1 MSVVKFY
8 KEDQQVPLEMHKV
21 RVVQKL
27 FLPTVEERVQY
38 LKEAGNNTFLLQNKD
53 VFMDMLTD
61 SGVNAMSDNQ
71 VAASMQ
77 ADDSYAGSET
87 CNRLMK
93 ALEIVFGTKY
103 FLPAHQGRA
112 CENILA
118 ETFVKP
124 GDVIPM
130 NFHFTTTKAHIT
142 RMGGRVEELVIKEGL
157 DPNLI
162 LPFKGNFDIPRL
174 KKLIEEVGAE
184 HIPFVRIEAGTNLI
198 GGQPLS
204 MENMLEVAKI
214 CRENGILS
222 VLDASLLQDNLYFIK
237 TREEQA
243 KDMTIAEIMRKIADA
258 MDLIYFSS
266 RKLGFSR
273 GGAIVSNNNDLIMKM
288 KEYIPLY
295 EGFLTYG
302 GMEVRS
308 MEAMAVG
315 LLETLDEEI
324 INQGPLFIEYLV
336 KELDEYGVPMVKPAG
351 GLGAHINASEFLPHI
366 PHEQYPAGALATALY
381 IAGGIR
387 GMERGSISEQ
397 RNPDGSE
404 NYAELELLR
413 LACPRRVFT
422 LSQLKYCADR
432 VKWLY
437 DNRELIGGL
446 KWEEE
451 PKVLRFFF
459 GRLQPLGDWQDR
471 LAAKFRE
478 DFGDSL

>member
-1 MSVVKFY
+1 MATVKFY
-8 KEDQQVPLEMHKV
+8 KSEEQVPLEMHKV

-27 FLPTVEERVQY
+27 YLPAVEERVKK
-38 LKEAGNNTFLLQNKD
+38 LAEAGNNTFLLQNRD

-71 VAASMQ
+71 VAAMMQ

-93 ALEIVFGTKY
+93 VIKEVFGTEY

-124 GDVIPM
+124 GDVVPM

-142 RMGGRVEELVIKEGL
+142 RKGGSVVELIRPEGL
-157 DPNLI
+157 LPQSEN
-162 LPFKGNFDIPRL
+162 PFKGNFDIPAL
-174 KKLIEEVGAE
+174 EKLIEEVGAD
-184 HIPFVRIEAGTNLI
+184 HVPFVRIEAGTNLV

-204 MENMLEVAKI
+204 LENMLQVAEVCKK
-214 CRENGILS
+214 NGILS

-237 TREEQA
+237 TREEA
-243 KDMTIAEIMRKIADA
+243 CKNMTIKEIMRTLCEK

-266 RKLGFSR
+266 RKLGFAR
-273 GGAIVSNNNDLIMKM
+273 GGAIVSNNEKLILKM

-324 INQGPLFIEYLV
+324 INQGPIFIEYLV
-336 KELDEYGVPMVKPAG
+336 KELNDYGVPMILPAG
-351 GLGAHINASEFLPHI
+351 GLGAHINAMEFLKHI
-366 PHEQYPAGALATALY
+366 PQSQYPAGALATALY

-387 GMERGSISEQ
+387 GMERGSLSEQ

-404 NYAELELLR
+404 NFAEMELVR

-422 LSQLKYCADR
+422 LSQIKYCADR

-437 DNRELIGGL
+437 DNRHLIGGL
-446 KWEEE
+446 KWVEE
-451 PKVLRFFF
+451 PDVLRFFF
-459 GRLQPLGDWQDR
+459 GKLTPIGDWQEK

>member
-1 MSVVKFY
+1 MSNIKFY
-8 KEDQQVPLEMHKV
+8 KEEEQVPLEMHKV

-27 FLPTVEERVQY
+27 YLPNVEERV
-38 LKEAGNNTFLLQNKD
+38 KKINEAGNNTFLLQNRD
-53 VFMDMLTD
+53 VYMDMLTD

-71 VAASMQ
+71 VAAMFQ

-93 ALEIVFGTKY
+93 VMKEVFGTEY

-124 GDVIPM
+124 GDVVPM
-130 NFHFTTTKAHIT
+130 NYHFTTTKSHIT
-142 RMGGRVEELVIKEGL
+142 RRGGSVVEVLSKKGFVPQSDE
-157 DPNLI
+157 
-162 LPFKGNFDIPRL
+162 PFKGDFDLELLENTI
-174 KKLIEEVGAE
+174 KEVGAE
-184 HIPFVRIEAGTNLI
+184 HVPFVRIEAGTNLI

-204 MENMLEVAKI
+204 MDNMLKVAAI
-214 CRENGILS
+214 CKKYGVMS
-222 VLDASLLQDNLYFIK
+222 VLDASLLQDNLHFIK
-237 TREEQA
+237 TREETC
-243 KDMTIAEIMRKIADA
+243 KNMSIREILRTICDS

-273 GGAIVSNNNDLIMKM
+273 GGAIVSNNEQLIIKM

-315 LLETLDEEI
+315 LMETLDEDI
-324 INQGPLFIEYLV
+324 ISQGPIFIEHLV
-336 KELDEYGVPMVKPAG
+336 KELNDYGVPMILPAG
-351 GLGAHINASEFLPHI
+351 GLGAHINAMEFLKGMPQN
-366 PHEQYPAGALATALY
+366 QYPAGSLAAALY
-381 IAGGIR
+381 IASGVR
-387 GMERGSISEQ
+387 GMERGTLSEQ

-404 NYAELELLR
+404 QFAEMELVR

-422 LSQLKYCADR
+422 LSQIKYCADR

-437 DNRELIGGL
+437 DNRHLIGGL
-446 KWEEE
+446 KWVEE
-451 PKVLRFFF
+451 PNVLRFYF
-459 GRLQPLGDWQDR
+459 GRLVPLGDWQEK

>member
-1 MSVVKFY
+1 MSTVKFY

-27 FLPTVEERVQY
+27 FLPTVEERVA
-38 LKEAGNNTFLLQNKD
+38 KINEAGNNTFLLQNKD

-71 VAASMQ
+71 VAAMMQ

-93 ALEIVFGTKY
+93 VIEEVFGTKY

-118 ETFVKP
+118 EAFVKP
-124 GDVIPM
+124 GDVVPM

-142 RMGGRVEELVIKEGL
+142 RLGGSVVEVLRPIGL
-157 DPNLI
+157 EPNSSE
-162 LPFKGNFDIPRL
+162 PFKGNFDLERL
-174 KKLIEEVGAE
+174 EAVIAEAGAD
-184 HIPFVRIEAGTNLI
+184 HVPFVRIEAGTNLI

-204 MENMLEVAKI
+204 LENMLAVADI
-214 CRENGILS
+214 CKRNGVLS

-237 TREEQA
+237 TREEA
-243 KDMTIAEIMRKIADA
+243 CKNMSIREIMRTLCSA

-266 RKLGFSR
+266 RKLGFAR
-273 GGAIVSNNNDLIMKM
+273 GGGIVSNNESLILKM
-288 KEYIPLY
+288 KQFIPLY

-324 INQGPLFIEYLV
+324 INQGPIFIEYLV
-336 KELDEYGVPMVKPAG
+336 KELSDYGVPMVTPAG
-351 GLGAHINASEFLPHI
+351 GLGAHINATAFLQGMPGHM
-366 PHEQYPAGALATALY
+366 YPAGALAAALY

-387 GMERGSISEQ
+387 GMERGSVSEQ
-397 RNPDGSE
+397 RNPDGTE
-404 NYAELELLR
+404 HYAELELLR

-422 LSQLKYCADR
+422 LSQIKYCADR

-437 DNRELIGGL
+437 DNRHLIGGL
-446 KWEEE
+446 KWVEE
-451 PKVLRFFF
+451 PDVLRFFF
-459 GRLQPLGDWQDR
+459 GRLAPVSDWQEK

>member
-1 MSVVKFY
+1 MATVKFY
-8 KEDQQVPLEMHKV
+8 KSEEQVPLEMHKV

-27 FLPTVEERVQY
+27 YLPAVEERVKK
-38 LKEAGNNTFLLQNKD
+38 LAEAGNNTFLLQNRD

-71 VAASMQ
+71 VAAMMQ

-87 CNRLMK
+87 CNRLLK
-93 ALEIVFGTKY
+93 VIKEVFGTEY

-124 GDVIPM
+124 GDVVPM

-142 RMGGRVEELVIKEGL
+142 RKGGSVVELIRPEGL
-157 DPNLI
+157 LPQSEN
-162 LPFKGNFDIPRL
+162 PFKGNFDIPAL
-174 KKLIEEVGAE
+174 EKLIEDVGAD
-184 HIPFVRIEAGTNLI
+184 HVPFVRIEAGTNLV

-204 MENMLEVAKI
+204 LENMLQVAEVCKK
-214 CRENGILS
+214 NGILS

-237 TREEQA
+237 TREEA
-243 KDMTIAEIMRKIADA
+243 CKNMTIKEIMRTLCEK

-266 RKLGFSR
+266 RKLGFAR
-273 GGAIVSNNNDLIMKM
+273 GGAIVSNNEKLILKM

-324 INQGPLFIEYLV
+324 INQGPIFIEYLV
-336 KELDEYGVPMVKPAG
+336 KELNDYGVPMILPAG
-351 GLGAHINASEFLPHI
+351 GLGAHINAMEFLKHI
-366 PHEQYPAGALATALY
+366 PQSQYPAGALATALY

-387 GMERGSISEQ
+387 GMERGSLSEQ

-404 NYAELELLR
+404 NFAEMELVR

-422 LSQLKYCADR
+422 LSQIKYCADR

-437 DNRELIGGL
+437 DNRHLIGGL
-446 KWEEE
+446 KWVEE
-451 PKVLRFFF
+451 PDVLRFFF
-459 GRLQPLGDWQDR
+459 GKLTPIGDWQEK

>member
-1 MSVVKFY
+1 MSTVKFY
-8 KEDQQVPLEMHKV
+8 RSEEQVPLEMHKV

-27 FLPTVEERVQY
+27 FLLPIEERLKK

-61 SGVNAMSDNQ
+61 SGVNAMSDHQ
-71 VAASMQ
+71 VAAMSI

-87 CNRLMK
+87 CNRLMDAIK
-93 ALEIVFGTKY
+93 EVFDTDH
-103 FLPAHQGRA
+103 FLPTHQGRA

-124 GDVIPM
+124 GMFTLM

-142 RMGGRVEELVIKEGL
+142 RMGGSVIELVSPEGL
-157 DPNLI
+157 KAVSDD
-162 LPFKGNFDIPRL
+162 PFKGNFDTPRL
-174 KKLIEEVGAE
+174 RKTIQELGAKN
-184 HIPFVRIEAGTNLI
+184 IAFVRIEAGTNLI
-198 GGQPLS
+198 GGQPVSLA
-204 MENMLEVAKI
+204 NMLEVAEI
-214 CRENGILS
+214 CKENGILS
-222 VLDASLLQDNLYFIK
+222 VLDASLLQDNLYFMK
-237 TREEQA
+237 TREEMC
-243 KDMTIAEIMRKIADA
+243 KDMTIQEIMHKLGRE

-266 RKLGFSR
+266 RKLGFAR
-273 GGAIVSNNNDLIMKM
+273 GGAIISNNEDLILRM

-315 LLETLDEEI
+315 LRETLDMEI
-324 INQGPLFIEYLV
+324 ISQGPMFVKYLV
-336 KELDEYGVPMVKPAG
+336 DELVAYGVPMVLPAG
-351 GLGAHINASEFLPHI
+351 GLGAHVNAAEIVPHI
-366 PHEQYPAGALATALY
+366 PQSQYPAAALATAFY

-387 GMERGSISEQ
+387 GMERGSLSEQ

-404 NYAELELLR
+404 QYAEMELVR
-413 LACPRRVFT
+413 LALPRRVFT
-422 LSQLKYCADR
+422 LSQVKYCADR
-432 VKWLY
+432 VKWVY
-437 DNRELIGGL
+437 DNRHLIGGL
-446 KWEEE
+446 KWEDE

-459 GRLQPLGDWQDR
+459 GRLQPIGDWQEK

>member
-1 MSVVKFY
+1 MSFVKFY

-27 FLPTVEERVQY
+27 FLPTVEERVQR

-61 SGVNAMSDNQ
+61 SGVNAMSANQ

-87 CNRLMK
+87 YNRLVK
-93 ALEIVFGTKY
+93 ALKTVFKTEY

-112 CENILA
+112 CENIIA
-118 ETFVKP
+118 EAFVKP
-124 GDVIPM
+124 GDVVPM
-130 NFHFTTTKAHIT
+130 NFHFTTTKTHIT
-142 RMGGRVEELVIKEGL
+142 RKGGRVEELVIEEGL

-162 LPFKGNFDIPRL
+162 YPFKGNFDIPRL

-204 MENMLEVAKI
+204 MENMIEVANV
-214 CRENGILS
+214 CREHGIMS

-237 TREEQA
+237 TREEAA
-243 KDMTIAEIMRKIADA
+243 KDMSIMEITHKIADA
-258 MDLIYFSS
+258 IDLIYFSS

-273 GGAIVSNNNDLIMKM
+273 GGGIVSNNEDLILKM
-288 KEYIPLY
+288 KQYIPLY

-302 GMEVRS
+302 GMEVRA

-315 LLETLDEEI
+315 LLETMDFEI

-351 GLGAHINASEFLPHI
+351 GLGAHINASEFLPNI
-366 PHEQYPAGALATALY
+366 PHEQYPAGALAAALY
-381 IAGGIR
+381 IAGGVR

-397 RNPDGSE
+397 RNPDGTE

-437 DNRELIGGL
+437 DNRDLIGGL
-446 KWEEE
+446 KWVEE
-451 PKVLRFFF
+451 PEVLRFFF
-459 GRLQPLGDWQDR
+459 GRLEAIGDWQDK

-478 DFGDSL
+478 DFGESL

>member
-1 MSVVKFY
+1 MSVKFY
-8 KEDQQVPLEMHKV
+8 QSEEQVPLEMHKV

-27 FLPTVEERVQY
+27 TLLPVEER
-38 LKEAGNNTFLLQNKD
+38 LKRMNEAGNNTFLLQNRD

-71 VAASMQ
+71 VAAMSI

-87 CNRLMK
+87 CNRLID
-93 ALEIVFGTKY
+93 AIDEAFGIRN

-124 GDVIPM
+124 GQFTLM
-130 NFHFTTTKAHIT
+130 NYHFTTTKSHIT
-142 RMGGRVEELVIKEGL
+142 RMGGSVIELVGEKGL
-157 DPNLI
+157 EPQNDE
-162 LPFKGNFDIPRL
+162 PFKGNFDIPRL
-174 KKLIEEVGAE
+174 KQTIKDLGAKN
-184 HIPFVRIEAGTNLI
+184 IAFVRIEAGTNLI
-198 GGQPLS
+198 GGQPVSLQ
-204 MENMLEVAKI
+204 NMLEVAQI
-214 CRENGILS
+214 CKENGILS
-222 VLDASLLQDNLYFIK
+222 ILDASLLQDNAYFMK
-237 TREEQA
+237 TREEMCKNLTV
-243 KDMTIAEIMRKIADA
+243 KDIMHKLGDA
-258 MDLIYFSS
+258 MDLIYFSA

-273 GGAIVSNNNDLIMKM
+273 GGAIISHNEDLILKM

-315 LLETLDEEI
+315 LRESLDMEYI
-324 INQGPLFIEYLV
+324 SQGPLFIEYLV
-336 KELDEYGVPMVKPAG
+336 NELDKYGVPVIKPAG
-351 GLGAHINASEFLPHI
+351 GLGAHVNAGAILPHI
-366 PHEQYPAGALATALY
+366 PQNQYPAAAFATALY

-387 GMERGSISEQ
+387 GMERGTLSEQ

-404 NYAELELLR
+404 KFADLELVR
-413 LACPRRVFT
+413 LAMPRRVFT
-422 LSQLKYCADR
+422 LSQVKYCADR
-432 VKWLY
+432 VKWVY

-446 KWEEE
+446 RWEDE

-459 GRLQPLGDWQDR
+459 GRLQPVSDWQEK

>member
-1 MSVVKFY
+1 MSFVKFY

-27 FLPTVEERVQY
+27 FLPTVEERVQR

-87 CNRLMK
+87 YNRLVK
-93 ALEIVFGTKY
+93 ALKTVFKTEY

-112 CENILA
+112 CENIIA
-118 ETFVKP
+118 EAFVKP
-124 GDVIPM
+124 GDVVPM
-130 NFHFTTTKAHIT
+130 NFHFTTTKTHIT
-142 RMGGRVEELVIKEGL
+142 RKGGRVEELVIEEGL

-162 LPFKGNFDIPRL
+162 YPFKGNFDIPRL

-184 HIPFVRIEAGTNLI
+184 HIPFVRVEAGTNLI

-204 MENMLEVAKI
+204 MENMIEVANV
-214 CRENGILS
+214 CREHGIMS

-237 TREEQA
+237 TREEAA
-243 KDMTIAEIMRKIADA
+243 KDMSIMEITHKIADA
-258 MDLIYFSS
+258 IDLIYFSS

-273 GGAIVSNNNDLIMKM
+273 GGGIVSNNEDLILKM
-288 KEYIPLY
+288 KQYIPLY

-302 GMEVRS
+302 GMEVRA

-315 LLETLDEEI
+315 LLETMDFEI

-351 GLGAHINASEFLPHI
+351 GLGAHINASEFLPNI
-366 PHEQYPAGALATALY
+366 PHEQYPAGALAAALY
-381 IAGGIR
+381 IAGGVR

-397 RNPDGSE
+397 RNPDGTE

-437 DNRELIGGL
+437 DNRDLIGGL
-446 KWEEE
+446 KWVEE
-451 PKVLRFFF
+451 PEVLRFFF
-459 GRLQPLGDWQDR
+459 GRLEAIGDWQDK

-478 DFGDSL
+478 DFGESL

>member
-27 FLPTVEERVQY
+27 YLPTVEERVKC

-93 ALEIVFGTKY
+93 ALETVFGTKY

-124 GDVIPM
+124 GDVVPM

-142 RMGGRVEELVIKEGL
+142 RMGGRVEELVTKEGL

-174 KKLIEEVGAE
+174 KKLIEEVGAD

-204 MENMLEVAKI
+204 MENMLEVAQI

-237 TREEQA
+237 TREEAA
-243 KDMTIAEIMRKIADA
+243 KDMSIAEIMRKISDA

-366 PHEQYPAGALATALY
+366 PHEHYPAGALATALY

-404 NYAELELLR
+404 HYAELELLR

-422 LSQLKYCADR
+422 LSQIKYCADR

-459 GRLQPLGDWQDR
+459 GRLQPLNDWQDR
-471 LAAKFRE
+471 LAQKFRE

>member
-1 MSVVKFY
+1 MSQIKFY
-8 KEDQQVPLEMHKV
+8 KQEEQVPLEMHKV

-27 FLPTVEERVQY
+27 YLPTVEERV
-38 LKEAGNNTFLLQNKD
+38 KKINEAGNNTFLLQNKD
-53 VFMDMLTD
+53 VYMDMLTD

-71 VAASMQ
+71 VAAMFQ

-87 CNRLMK
+87 CNRLMRVMK
-93 ALEIVFGTKY
+93 EVFGTEF

-118 ETFVKP
+118 EAFVKP
-124 GDVIPM
+124 GDVVPM
-130 NFHFTTTKAHIT
+130 NYHFTTTKSHIT
-142 RMGGRVEELVIKEGL
+142 RRGGSVVEVLSKKGL
-157 DPNLI
+157 EPQSNE
-162 LPFKGNFDIPRL
+162 PFKGNFDLEIL
-174 KKLIEEVGAE
+174 ENTIKEVGPE
-184 HIPFVRIEAGTNLI
+184 HVPFVRIEAGTNLI

-204 MENMLEVAKI
+204 MENMLQVAAI
-214 CRENGILS
+214 CKKYGVMS

-237 TREEQA
+237 TREEA
-243 KDMTIAEIMRKIADA
+243 CKKKSIKEILRTICDA

-266 RKLGFSR
+266 RKLGFAR
-273 GGAIVSNNNDLIMKM
+273 GGAIVSNNENLIIKM

-315 LLETLDEEI
+315 LLETLDEDI
-324 INQGPLFIEYLV
+324 ISQGPIFIEHLV
-336 KELDEYGVPMVKPAG
+336 KELHEYGIPMILPAG
-351 GLGAHINASEFLPHI
+351 GLGAHIIAMEFLKGMPQS
-366 PHEQYPAGALATALY
+366 QYPAGSLAAALY
-381 IAGGIR
+381 IAGGVR
-387 GMERGSISEQ
+387 GMERGTLSEQ

-404 NYAELELLR
+404 QFAEMELVR

-422 LSQLKYCADR
+422 LSQIKYCADR

-437 DNRELIGGL
+437 DNRHLIGGL
-446 KWEEE
+446 KWVEE
-451 PKVLRFFF
+451 PNVLRFFF
-459 GRLQPLGDWQDR
+459 GRLVPLDDWQDK